1 MSQQKKYTDLT
12 DNVNDGVGFDLRGKE
27 YFLRYPLTHE
37 VEEMKELSDAV
48 TEYQRQA
55 DNAGTQEVEDQYK
68 EKAKEAGD
76 KLENFIYGLIT
87 AVNHDT
93 HIRDALKNENI
104 KVMRNFNTMVRTELS
119 LEG

>member
-1 MSQQKKYTDLT
+1 MSQQKKYGDIS

-37 VEEMKELSDAV
+37 VEEMKELSDQAA
-48 TEYQRQA
+48 EYQKDV
-55 DNAGTQEVEDQYK
+55 DNAENQEAAEDLRA
-68 EKAKEAGD
+68 KAKDAGD
-76 KLENFIYGLIT
+76 KLENFIYGLISP
-87 AVNHDT
+87 VNHDT
-93 HIRDALKNENI
+93 PIREALKNENI